1 MKKSTFCC
9 NSKAVSSKVAS
20 PSLVNAGLSCD
31 SHSTNTYLFTSG
43 ANRGKIS
50 LPGVIILKYLPLNCL
65 LVSLLYKSDNE
76 MNLND
81 CDRGTVPRWLVEARK
96 RRAPVSVQ
104 TTAAFDNALWWAW
117 DQALLIGPLSIWFGN
132 NNWDCPTHSFWEERY
147 PWVTEYLRK
156 RAWDYICTEASINV
170 FSQIFNYLLL

>member
-1 MKKSTFCC
+1 MKFSSFEFKNANKEHKLTFLLSGDFNSASFRKFSRPIFSAVKKSTLCVL
-9 NSKAVSSKVAS
+9 KAVSNKVVS
-20 PSLVNAGLSCD
+20 SSLVNAGLSCD

-81 CDRGTVPRWLVEARK
+81 CDRGTVPR
-96 RRAPVSVQ
+96 
-104 TTAAFDNALWWAW
+104 
-117 DQALLIGPLSIWFGN
+117 
-132 NNWDCPTHSFWEERY
+132 
-147 PWVTEYLRK
+147 
-156 RAWDYICTEASINV
+156 
-170 FSQIFNYLLL
+170 